1 MKNIVLIG
9 MPGAGK
15 STIGVVLAKAL
26 NKKFVDTDLLIQET
40 TGRHL
45 QGILDAD
52 GTATF
57 RKIEE
62 DIIISR
68 RFHNTVIATGGSVV
82 LSHKA
87 MGHLKK
93 DGIIV
98 YLNVSLTEIE
108 KRLVNITTRGIVLEK
123 GQTLRAVYDQRV
135 PLYEKY
141 ADITIDCSGYDFER
155 VVAKILEQVR
165 QRPGAGVKTG
175 EDGHPGRG

>member
-26 NKKFVDTDLLIQET
+26 KKKFVDTDLLIQDK
-40 TGRHL
+40 TGRAL
-45 QGILDAD
+45 QEILDTE

-62 DIIISR
+62 EIIISHQ
-68 RFHNTVIATGGSVV
+68 FQNTVIATGGSVV
-82 LSHKA
+82 LSRKA
-87 MGHLKK
+87 MAHLKK
-93 DGIIV
+93 DAIIV

-108 KRLVNITTRGIVLEK
+108 RRLVNITTRGIVLEK
-123 GQTLRAVYDQRV
+123 GQTLSAVYDRRV

-141 ADITIDCSGYDFER
+141 ADINVNCSGHDFEH
-155 VVAKILEQVR
+155 VVAKILELV
-165 QRPGAGVKTG
+165 
-175 EDGHPGRG
+175 

>member
-26 NKKFVDTDLLIQET
+26 RKKFIDTDLLIQEET
-40 TGRHL
+40 ERPL
-45 QGILDAD
+45 QEILDTD

-62 DIIISR
+62 TIILSH
-68 RFHNTVIATGGSVV
+68 RFHNSVIATGGSVV
-82 LSHKA
+82 LSRKA
-87 MGHLKK
+87 MEHLKNNA
-93 DGIIV
+93 IIV

-108 KRLVNITTRGIVLEK
+108 RRLVNITTRGIVLEK
-123 GQTLRAVYDQRV
+123 GQTLQDVYDQRV

-141 ADITIDCSGYDFER
+141 ADIAIDCSGHDFEQ
-155 VVAKILEQVR
+155 VVAKILERV
-165 QRPGAGVKTG
+165 
-175 EDGHPGRG
+175 